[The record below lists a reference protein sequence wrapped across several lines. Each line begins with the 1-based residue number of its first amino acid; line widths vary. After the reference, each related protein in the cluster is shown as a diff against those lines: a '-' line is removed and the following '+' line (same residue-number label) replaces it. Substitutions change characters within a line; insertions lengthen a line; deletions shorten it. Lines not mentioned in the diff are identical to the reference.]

1 MIFKKNTS
9 SIYGVHP
16 LIEAIRSGK
25 TIDKL
30 FVQKGLRGPNYQEIL
45 KLVKKHNIPIHW
57 VPTERLN
64 HLTRKNHQGVFAF
77 LSPIDFHRI
86 RDLLPSLYEQGKI
99 PLLLILDRITDVGN
113 FGAIVRTAACTG
125 VDAVIIPMK
134 HAAPISADTIKASAG
149 ALFKVP
155 ICKENDLKKSYEFL
169 KTSGIRILAATEK
182 AEHFT
187 YTEDFTI
194 PTAIILGSEQDGL
207 SVDCLRL
214 SDQKLKLPM
223 YGDISSLN
231 VSVACGM
238 ILYEA
243 LRQRLLRHTDK

>member
-1 MIFKKNTS
+1 MILKKNTNS
-9 SIYGVHP
+9 LYGVNP

-30 FVQKGLRGPNYQEIL
+30 FVQKGLRGPNYQKIIE
-45 KLVKKHNIPIHW
+45 LVKKHNISIHW
-57 VPTERLN
+57 VPAKKLN
-64 HLTRKNHQGVFAF
+64 RLTRKNHQGVFAF
-77 LSPIDFHRI
+77 LSPIDFYRI
-86 RDLLPSLYEQGKI
+86 GDLLPSLYEQGKS

-113 FGAIVRTAACTG
+113 FGAIVRTAASTG
-125 VDAVIIPMK
+125 VDAVIIPMR
-134 HAAPISADTIKASAG
+134 HAASISADAVKASAG
-149 ALFKVP
+149 ALFKIP
-155 ICKENDLKKSYEFL
+155 ICKENDLKKSIEFL
-169 KTSGIRILAATEK
+169 KISGIRILAATEK

-194 PTAIILGSEQDGL
+194 PSAIILGSEQAGL

-223 YGDISSLN
+223 YGNISSLN

-243 LRQRLLRHTDK
+243 LRQRLGKPTK